1 MKKEKFSENLQ
12 NMQELSM
19 ESCEMIH
26 GGETAWYWATYMV
39 FEFLHGMTSGAPS
52 SGQRVY
58 NMALG

>member
-1 MKKEKFSENLQ
+1 MKKEEFNQSLQ

-26 GGETAWYWATYMV
+26 GGETAWYWVGYFV
-39 FEFLHGMTSGAPS
+39 GSFLHGMTSGAPN